1 MVWTEVLV
9 EFDYDALHDDELTL
23 RPGDV
28 IKNVRC
34 LVDEDGWMEGELNG
48 KRGVFPDNFVK
59 EVKKETKTEPN
70 PTAAPSKRKSGNVA
84 NLVNRMS
91 TILPTGGF
99 QPVPP
104 AASNKPKKRRCKVLF
119 DYQPFNEDE
128 LELKVGDVVDIVEE
142 VEEGWWSGS
151 LKGKSGLFP
160 SNFVEELEI
169 AGEEAEPNS
178 PSVVT
183 TPTSPSP
190 ASGNSAICQ
199 PTKVPR
205 IGFGDIFKNQSFQLK
220 STQKEEKDQRCDPH
234 PPVDSTLKLAL
245 PPGGKKTPEVKYR
258 RTQTEEAA
266 QKAWIYFC
274 FSCASKQDTGESGWW
289 RGEVGGHQGFFPNNF
304 VVLVPEAEKE
314 TTTDGK
320 PLKPLPP
327 SVPRKKPVPV
337 PPKKPEKPLASSSSF
352 KYVLYS
358 CDSQI
363 PVGGTETLFD
373 ELSLT
378 SDKLPHPTAGRPK
391 FHGRRLPAHFTQSPS
406 RDVNFEKALKDDKE
420 DGGITNSSP
429 PLARPTNTKPTP
441 TVASS
446 VDGDVLGSSK
456 AQLEPSETSS
466 QLDELRSQIKELLL
480 SVELLKTQQTDY
492 YKIHTDLSLHRCV
505 DGTKLDKNCAV
516 RKNCLTKVRYE
527 ISQKRLW
534 LLAPPHSPA

>member
-99 QPVPP
+99 QP
-104 AASNKPKKRRCKVLF
+104 PKKRRCKVLF

-169 AGEEAEPNS
+169 AGEEADP
-178 PSVVT
+178 PKVVT

-220 STQKEEKDQRCDPH
+220 STQKEEKDQQASSSSSAAKPAHPHMADPQKEEG
-234 PPVDSTLKLAL
+234 D
-245 PPGGKKTPEVKYR
+245 GKHKGELEKYR

-406 RDVNFEKALKDDKE
+406 INS
-420 DGGITNSSP
+420 SSP

-480 SVELLKTQQTDY
+480 SVELLKTQQT
-492 YKIHTDLSLHRCV
+492 
-505 DGTKLDKNCAV
+505 
-516 RKNCLTKVRYE
+516 
-527 ISQKRLW
+527 
-534 LLAPPHSPA
+534 

>member
-1 MVWTEVLV
+1 
-9 EFDYDALHDDELTL
+9 TL

-178 PSVVT
+178 PSVNVTGNENKFT

-220 STQKEEKDQRCDPH
+220 ILCANMSTFSFMSDKPLPSPAHPHMADPQKEEGD
-234 PPVDSTLKLAL
+234 
-245 PPGGKKTPEVKYR
+245 GKHK
-258 RTQTEEAA
+258 EAA

-391 FHGRRLPAHFTQSPS
+391 FHGRRLPAHFTQLPS
-406 RDVNFEKALKDDKE
+406 LTFVSVLFSQPSINS
-420 DGGITNSSP
+420 SSP

-480 SVELLKTQQTDY
+480 SNEVKTSGQIEYHGQY
-492 YKIHTDLSLHRCV
+492 GGVIEQV
-505 DGTKLDKNCAV
+505 
-516 RKNCLTKVRYE
+516 
-527 ISQKRLW
+527 
-534 LLAPPHSPA
+534 